1 MLAMDAFISA
11 SIAAAF
17 SEVARRSAGTGGF
30 TTGVSSAMSVGD
42 GRAGADGSNGG
53 REMSI
58 ASVTF
63 EIPPGSEDFYR
74 EAEGEV
80 RLTRARGEQRFAGD
94 IDGQGAVEWLMCYSP
109 TGGARFVG
117 LQRIEGTV
125 GDRRGSY
132 VIEAMGDHDGARSKG
147 TW

>member
-1 MLAMDAFISA
+1 
-11 SIAAAF
+11 
-17 SEVARRSAGTGGF
+17 
-30 TTGVSSAMSVGD
+30 
-42 GRAGADGSNGG
+42 
-53 REMSI
+53 MSI
-58 ASVTF
+58 ASGTF
-63 EIPPGSEDFYR
+63 EITSGSEDVYR

-125 GDRRGSY
+125 GDRRGSF

-147 TW
+147 TWRIIPASGTGQLAGISGAGEFEAPGGPSASYRLEYEIG